1 MQIDSSIIKTFQAI
15 EKVASLFAPP
25 CKTDVERSI
34 AKLKMQTMIGEADR
48 FGLKPHIVLSFGNSD
63 DLIKKLFF
71 DHFTKVIGQSVGF

>member
-1 MQIDSSIIKTFQAI
+1 MFWRKLMISDN
-15 EKVASLFAPP
+15 VLLNML
-25 CKTDVERSI
+25 
-34 AKLKMQTMIGEADR
+34 AKLKMQTMIGEAHR

>member
-1 MQIDSSIIKTFQAI
+1 MPLSYF
-15 EKVASLFAPP
+15 ASQRKILFWR
-25 CKTDVERSI
+25 KLMISDNVLLNML

-71 DHFTKVIGQSVGF
+71 DHFTKAIGQSVGF